1 MCIRTMGWRRVAEQ
15 ELSLLSPE
23 TLSYLEAFSA
33 GVNATWTATRLQMS
47 LEYSCSRSTG
57 STAPE
62 GGPRDSVAWLRRW
75 RGTAAT
81 WRRRSSAR

>member
-1 MCIRTMGWRRVAEQ
+1 MGWRRVAEQ

-23 TLSYLEAFSA
+23 TLSYLEAFS
-33 GVNATWTATRLQMS
+33 GVNAYIDSHTPSQMS

-57 STAPE
+57 STT
-62 GGPRDSVAWLRRW
+62 PRRVDPRGLRRLAQGDGG
-75 RGTAAT
+75 GTCAAT